1 MNFDVKKYTSLAR
14 LKITEAEEEKFA
26 KDLGKVLDYV
36 SDLQK
41 VDVTNVEA
49 MSGGTSLKNV
59 FREDVKKDKELFAPD
74 FPQKDG
80 GYLKVPRIL
89 DNE

>member
-1 MNFDVKKYTSLAR
+1 MDFDVKKYTSLAR
-14 LKITEAEEEKFA
+14 LKITEAEEGKFA
-26 KDLGKVLDYV
+26 KDLGKILDHV

-49 MSGGTSLKNV
+49 MSGGTSSKNV
-59 FREDVKKDKELFAPD
+59 FREDVKKDNDSFVPD

-80 GYLKVPRIL
+80 EYLKVPRIL